1 MDVPFQPEQDSTHGK
16 SKFSVEAPK
25 KPAKSETLGP
35 LGCLLSWGR
44 NTGLLVSKGRKGG
57 DRTFSRVWGQNKGNG
72 FKLKRVDL
80 G

>member
-35 LGCLLSWGR
+35 LRNMGLS
-44 NTGLLVSKGRKGG
+44 VSRGRKGG
-57 DRTFSRVWGQNKGNG
+57 DRTFSRVCGQNKGNG